1 MLWHLRRGCTPI
13 NACLGAPVL
22 VPPVS
27 KPYCNSD
34 GGYESD
40 SEEGEA
46 NEAGQIEVTDDA
58 IHCFSQHTG

>member
-1 MLWHLRRGCTPI
+1 M
-13 NACLGAPVL
+13 
-22 VPPVS
+22 S
-27 KPYCNSD
+27 KPYCNPD

-46 NEAGQIEVTDDA
+46 NETGQTEVTDDA

>member
-1 MLWHLRRGCTPI
+1 M
-13 NACLGAPVL
+13 
-22 VPPVS
+22 S
-27 KPYCNSD
+27 KRYCNPD

-46 NEAGQIEVTDDA
+46 NETGQTEVNDDA